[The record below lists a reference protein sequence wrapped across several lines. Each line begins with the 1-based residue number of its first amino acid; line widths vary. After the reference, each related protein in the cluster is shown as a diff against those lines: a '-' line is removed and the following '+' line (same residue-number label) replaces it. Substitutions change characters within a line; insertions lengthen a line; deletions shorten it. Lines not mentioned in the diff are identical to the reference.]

1 MNKEIIKPVIF
12 ANNLRLL
19 MEKKGITQN
28 HIEEGT
34 GISQSTISRYLRP
47 NARPS
52 RGNVMMIARYLR
64 VSPAWL
70 ARGEGPKYP
79 EIPEE
84 DVSLFQDKKL
94 AREIN
99 AVYLAGNGTET
110 RLFVDKRVDLNA
122 SVLGNSII
130 VEWAQGYAD
139 APLLTDSISIASLSQ
154 GSWINIRNASGVK
167 EIENT

>member
-1 MNKEIIKPVIF
+1 
-12 ANNLRLL
+12 

-34 GISQSTISRYLRP
+34 GISQPTISRYLRP

-99 AVYLAGNGTET
+99 QMLLA
-110 RLFVDKRVDLNA
+110 
-122 SVLGNSII
+122 
-130 VEWAQGYAD
+130 
-139 APLLTDSISIASLSQ
+139 
-154 GSWINIRNASGVK
+154 
-167 EIENT
+167 IENEDPDKLKAIRVFLQGILVGMGLTR